1 LSPSASIAVTSR
13 RHGVGRGDEWF
24 VGESVELD
32 ALPPRVLRDMVRDV
46 IEQHISPEATRA
58 LRMLFDEYRHSFLL
72 RPADRH

>member
-24 VGESVELD
+24 VGETVELD

-46 IEQHISPEATRA
+46 IEQHISLQSDPRFANAVR
-58 LRMLFDEYRHSFLL
+58 
-72 RPADRH
+72 

>member
-46 IEQHISPEATRA
+46 IEQHIS
-58 LRMLFDEYRHSFLL
+58 LRSDL
-72 RPADRH
+72 RFANAVR